1 MKVRGCFKKRAI
13 LKRVIAR
20 LRNSPNWKKTK
31 RDVTASFRGS
41 RNSPSFL
48 LPSRLLF
55 RKNLSSKAISS
66 SSSPCSFRNRR
77 IVRWPFARDTFRPPY
92 KLTHPISPLN
102 SFNSQIQQSFDEL
115 SVYRDSPAHTSTV
128 NFRGKGITR
137 HYFSRDVDESDD
149 TALPSGFLL
158 GGTKCA
164 RWRTTGNDKNNRP
177 SRARGRIYARPSSE
191 NFDPLPSPFTR
202 Y

>member
-1 MKVRGCFKKRAI
+1 MHAHIQISNEVNDLREWPLVKVRGCFKKRAI

-102 SFNSQIQQSFDEL
+102 SFNSEIQQSFDEL
-115 SVYRDSPAHTSTV
+115 SVYRDSPVHTS
-128 NFRGKGITR
+128 IL
-137 HYFSRDVDESDD
+137 SRE
-149 TALPSGFLL
+149 
-158 GGTKCA
+158 
-164 RWRTTGNDKNNRP
+164 RNN
-177 SRARGRIYARPSSE
+177 ATL
-191 NFDPLPSPFTR
+191 FFTR
-202 Y
+202 RRWKRRHRSPPWLPPRWNEMRAVAYNRKRQKQ